1 MLCVVGGGGLVAA
14 GRLSLS
20 ARGDNEGWLTKV
32 FFFWEMTQKTR
43 HGEKDLH
50 RVQK

>member
-32 FFFWEMTQKTR
+32 FFFLGNDTKDKTR
-43 HGEKDLH
+43 RKGFT
-50 RVQK
+50 